1 VVGQNVREHPDLF
14 EDEVRMYVYEELVDG
29 ERYLTSIINTNHEN
43 VKYAHAAPLTSC
55 TSPALHCAVVVA

>member
-1 VVGQNVREHPDLF
+1 MCCRGSAIAKVVGQNVRQHPELF

-43 VKYAHAAPLTSC
+43 VKY
-55 TSPALHCAVVVA
+55 VV